1 MQRFFH
7 PTTLSKVTKSPSLSL
22 KTTLT
27 LHSRAFTTA
36 YNNIT
41 PSKNFSQNTLQNTP
55 QNIQNFAPRKK
66 STTVSRRNFSS
77 KNIPPEPV
85 QTTTTLHS
93 TQTAAQETVQKSSTL
108 SPGLEFNTTTTPEQ
122 MSLPTNLPRFKSF
135 QDFSTWYCIDPPSY
149 QRFSSGWWLSNSWLM
164 LMYSVTGYS
173 ALLLVRKILSL
184 FGIENTGL
192 FKGEYHH
199 RFVYFLMMTPM
210 YSLLTLVYG
219 RIFGRPVYTQ
229 KMVKRIW
236 GRFLPWMR
244 EKK

>member
-7 PTTLSKVTKSPSLSL
+7 PTTLSKATKSPSLSL

-36 YNNIT
+36 YNT
-41 PSKNFSQNTLQNTP
+41 LTLSKNFSQNFVP
-55 QNIQNFAPRKK
+55 IKK

-85 QTTTTLHS
+85 QTTTTTLHS

-108 SPGLEFNTTTTPEQ
+108 SPGLEFNTTPPEQ
-122 MSLPTNLPRFKSF
+122 MSLPTNFPKFKSF

-236 GRFLPWMR
+236 GRFFPWMR